1 VTTPPLRPAD
11 GSDPPIAHHYVFVL
25 LAQAAVLLGLAWLA
39 AHYR

>member
-1 VTTPPLRPAD
+1 VTIPPLRPAD
-11 GSDPPIAHHYVFVL
+11 DSDPPIAHHYLFVL